1 MKNKKN
7 YSGIVYSTNPDFNL
21 NHESQD
27 ESLSCTPAN
36 QKMKIRLETK
46 HRAGKAAT
54 IIDGFIGTEIERED
68 MVKKLKNF
76 CGTGGS
82 SKDGEMMIQGDQ
94 RDKVLLWLQKNG
106 FKQTKRI

>member
-1 MKNKKN
+1 LKSKKN
-7 YSGIVYSTNPDFNL
+7 YSGIVYSTNPDFKL
-21 NHESQD
+21 NHESHD
-27 ESLSCTPAN
+27 ESLSCTPDN
-36 QKMKIRLETK
+36 QKIRIRLETK

-68 MVKKLKNF
+68 IVKKLKSF

-94 RDKVLLWLQKNG
+94 RDKVLSWLQKNG
-106 FKQTKRI
+106 FKQSKRI

>member
-1 MKNKKN
+1 MKSKKN

-106 FKQTKRI
+106 FKQSKRI

>member
-1 MKNKKN
+1 MKSKKN

-94 RDKVLLWLQKNG
+94 RDKVMLWLQKNG
-106 FKQTKRI
+106 YKQTKRI